1 MREVV
6 SGALVLIGALFA
18 LVASVGIL
26 RMPDLYTRMSATTKV
41 ATLGVGST
49 LLAVAIYFGELGI
62 AARALAA
69 IAFVFLTSPV
79 AAHMIGRASYF
90 IGVPLCRETALD
102 ELSGHYDLRTHELES
117 VCFPELELQLPDLQ
131 VGRLRI
137 PDRAAVAGMTL
148 AETELRQRHGVT
160 VLAICRGTYTIPNP
174 DGDVRLLP
182 GDELILI
189 GPPERLDETAEALHK
204 NDPTSITGE

>member
-1 MREVV
+1 MREII
-6 SGALVLIGALFA
+6 SGVLVLIGATFMLLA
-18 LVASVGIL
+18 GVGIL

-49 LLAVAIYFGELGI
+49 LLAVAVYFGELGI
-62 AARALAA
+62 VTRALAA
-69 IAFVFLTSPV
+69 VAFVLLTTPV

-90 IGVPLCRETALD
+90 IGVPLCRETAID
-102 ELSGHYDLRTHELES
+102 ELRGHYDLRTHELES
-117 VCFPELELQLPDLQ
+117 VCFPELELRLPDMQ

-137 PDRAAVAGMTL
+137 PDGAAAAGRTL
-148 AETELRQRHGVT
+148 AEIELRRRHNVS
-160 VLAICRGTYTIPNP
+160 VLAVCRGSYTIPNP

-189 GPPERLDETAEALHK
+189 GPPERLDDVAEALL
-204 NDPTSITGE
+204 

>member
-1 MREVV
+1 MREIV
-6 SGALVLIGALFA
+6 SGILVLIGAAFA
-18 LVASVGIL
+18 LIGGMSIL

-49 LLAVAIYFGELGI
+49 LLAVAVYFGELGV

-69 IAFVFLTSPV
+69 IAFVFLTAPV

-90 IGVPLCRETALD
+90 VGVPLCPDTAVD
-102 ELSGHYDLRTHELES
+102 ELRGHYDLRTHELES
-117 VCFPELELQLPDLQ
+117 ICFPELELQLPGLQ

-137 PDRAAVAGMTL
+137 PDKATVAGRTL
-148 AETELRQRHGVT
+148 AEMELRQQYGVT
-160 VLAICRGTYTIPNP
+160 VLAICRGTYSIPNP

-189 GPPERLDETAEALHK
+189 GPSEQLDDAAEALQ
-204 NDPTSITGE
+204 

>member
-1 MREVV
+1 MREIV
-6 SGALVLIGALFA
+6 SGILVLIGAAFA
-18 LVASVGIL
+18 LIGSIGIL

-49 LLAVAIYFGELGI
+49 LLAVAVYFGELGV
-62 AARALAA
+62 ATRALAA
-69 IAFVFLTSPV
+69 IAFVFLTAPV

-90 IGVPLCRETALD
+90 VGVPLCPETAVD
-102 ELSGHYDLRTHELES
+102 ELRGHYDLRTHELES
-117 VCFPELELQLPDLQ
+117 ICFPELELQLPGLQ

-137 PDRAAVAGMTL
+137 PDKAAAAGRTL
-148 AETELRQRHGVT
+148 AEMELRQQYGVT
-160 VLAICRGTYTIPNP
+160 VLAICRGTYSIPNP

-189 GPPERLDETAEALHK
+189 GPSERLDDAAEALQ
-204 NDPTSITGE
+204 